1 VRFLRRVRSAR
12 GFGWYGALRHSEL
25 AGIRLQHLDID
36 DHGVAISL
44 ARTKAS
50 QERTVWVS
58 IARNSTSRWCPVTA
72 IEQWISKLDDR
83 LDDSLTVWPW
93 IPKDDTLR
101 ARNPPISGAAIDAIV
116 SRRVT
121 KQRPRERIELLGAL
135 AAFGVHHRSQNGGVD
150 EADIMPHTRL
160 KSLRIVRLYE
170 RTTGW
175 WNRNPTT
182 SMTL

>member
-1 VRFLRRVRSAR
+1 MDPQRRHPPRQEPTNQRSSNR
-12 GFGWYGALRHSEL
+12 PNR
-25 AGIRLQHLDID
+25 
-36 DHGVAISL
+36 
-44 ARTKAS
+44 
-50 QERTVWVS
+50 
-58 IARNSTSRWCPVTA
+58 VTA
-72 IEQWISKLDDR
+72 RHQ
-83 LDDSLTVWPW
+83 
-93 IPKDDTLR
+93 
-101 ARNPPISGAAIDAIV
+101 
-116 SRRVT
+116 
-121 KQRPRERIELLGAL
+121 QRPRERIELLGAL